1 MPVLK
6 LKKKADNY
14 HSLTWKDNGLL
25 SWHVVNT
32 KTMSKTPCYHCGNLC
47 DDQHITVGDKSFC
60 CTGCKTVYQLLSE
73 NDMACY
79 YDFQNNPGAV
89 PQEIQGKY
97 DYLSNESIVSK
108 LVEFEDD
115 AFQIA
120 TLYIPHIHCSSCIWV
135 LENLQKLNGGVVSS
149 QVNFPKKTVRIHY
162 NTEKTSLKD
171 MVMLLSSI
179 GYEPYISLED
189 TVSKSKTVNR
199 TLIYKL
205 GISGFAFGNI
215 MFLSFPEYFEVSEFW
230 LEKYKYVFRWLML
243 IFSLPVVF
251 YAAQDYFISAYKGL
265 RSKLL
270 NIDVPIALG
279 ISVLFIRSS
288 AEVILDLG
296 TGFFDSLSGLV
307 FFLLLG
313 KFFQQKTYNF
323 LSFERDYKS
332 YFPIAVTRI
341 KKGKEENIEIYDV
354 EKGDRLLIR
363 NQELIPVDGIL
374 MSASTQID
382 YSFVTGESKPV
393 TKKSGDKI
401 FAGGK
406 QLEGVIEMEV
416 LTSVSQS
423 YLTQLWTNDVFN
435 KNKASSFQSLTD
447 GISKYFTMVVISIAL
462 VATAI
467 WMFLDVS
474 KALNVFTAVLIIAC
488 PCAIALA
495 APFTLGNMLRIF
507 GKHKLYLKNAQ
518 VIEKLAKINKAVFDK
533 TGTITTTQESDIA
546 YDGEVLTAQQESALK
561 SLLRNSNH
569 PLSRKIYDDMDAVA
583 ILELDEFEEH
593 TGKGIA
599 GEFSGGNLVKAGS
612 STFVKAHKDPYNYDT
627 SVHVS
632 FNDAYKGKYTIKNS
646 YREGVKDVFD
656 TLETDY
662 ELSILSGD
670 NEGERDYLKSILP
683 KNTTLYFNQ
692 KPEHKLAFI
701 EQNQQNDNHVM
712 MVGDG
717 LNDSGALAQSDV
729 GIAVSEDI
737 NVFSPACDGILSAE
751 KFRKIPLFL
760 KLAKQSMKVIR
771 MAFLVSLIYNV
782 IGLYFAV
789 TGQLSPV
796 IAAILMPL
804 SSISIVVFTTI
815 STNLISKK
823 LTS

>member
-1 MPVLK
+1 
-6 LKKKADNY
+6 
-14 HSLTWKDNGLL
+14 
-25 SWHVVNT
+25 
-32 KTMSKTPCYHCGNLC
+32 MSSQNCYHCGISC
-47 DDQHITVGDKSFC
+47 DNTSIQIEEKSFC
-60 CTGCKTVYQLLSE
+60 CNGCKTVYELLSE
-73 NDMACY
+73 NEMSCY
-79 YDFQNNPGAV
+79 YDFQNNPGAI
-89 PQEIQGKY
+89 PQEIKGKY
-97 DYLSNESIVSK
+97 DYLSNESIVRK

-115 AFQIA
+115 TFQIA

-135 LENLQKLNGGVVSS
+135 LENLQKLNAGIVSS
-149 QVNFPKKTVRIHY
+149 QVNFPKKTVRVHY
-162 NTEKTSLKD
+162 NIQETSLKD
-171 MVMLLSSI
+171 VVILLSSI

-189 TVSKSKTVNR
+189 TSGTTKKVDRS
-199 TLIYKL
+199 LIYKL
-205 GISGFAFGNI
+205 GIAGFAFGNI

-230 LEKYKYVFRWLML
+230 LEKYKYIFRWLML
-243 IFSLPVVF
+243 FFSLPVVF
-251 YAAQDYFISAYKGL
+251 YAANDYFISAYKGL

-279 ISVLFIRSS
+279 ITVLFVRSS
-288 AEVILDLG
+288 AEVIFDLG
-296 TGFFDSLSGLV
+296 TGFFDSLAGLV

-341 KKGKEENIEIYDV
+341 NKGKEENVEIYDV

-363 NQELIPVDGIL
+363 NQELIPVDGVL
-374 MSASTQID
+374 MGPSAQID
-382 YSFVTGESKPV
+382 YSFVTGESKPI
-393 TKKSGDKI
+393 TKKSGDKL

-435 KNKASSFQSLTD
+435 KDKVSSFQSFTD
-447 GISKYFTMVVISIAL
+447 SISKYFTIVVLSITF
-462 VATAI
+462 VATTV
-467 WMFLDVS
+467 WLVFDPS
-474 KALNVFTAVLIIAC
+474 KALSVFTAVLIIAC

-507 GKHKLYLKNAQ
+507 GRHKLYLKNAQ

-533 TGTITTTQESDIA
+533 TGTITTTQQSELS
-546 YDGEVLTAQQESALK
+546 YEGELLTAKQESALK

-569 PLSRKIYDDMDAVA
+569 PLSRKIYDDLKEVEV
-583 ILELDEFEEH
+583 LELEHFNEF
-593 TGKGIA
+593 TGKGVEGA
-599 GEFSGGNLVKAGS
+599 FDGYHMKAGS
-612 STFVKAHKDPYNYDT
+612 SSFVKAEIDPFNYDT
-627 SVHVS
+627 SVHIS
-632 FNDAYKGKYTIKNS
+632 FNNQYAGKYTIKNS
-646 YREGVKDVFD
+646 YREGVKNVFR
-656 TLETDY
+656 TLSSDCEVA
-662 ELSILSGD
+662 ILSGD
-670 NEGERDYLKSILP
+670 NEVEKDFLTSLLP
-683 KNTTLYFNQ
+683 RNTEMYFNQ
-692 KPEHKLAFI
+692 KPEHKLSFI
-701 EQNQQNDNHVM
+701 EESQQNNHHVM

-751 KFRKIPLFL
+751 KFSEIPLFL
-760 KLAKQSMKVIR
+760 KLAKQSMKIIR
-771 MAFLVSLIYNV
+771 TAFLISLVYNI

-796 IAAILMPL
+796 VAAILMPL

-815 STNLISKK
+815 ATNMISKK
-823 LTS
+823 LIS